1 VLQPAPSTAIRR
13 RGQKESTWLPSR
25 SAAYLSLHDSAQEG
39 GGVLA
44 RGFLDVEA
52 IYWERVAVVVAVADR
67 QSVPLLPPPQ
77 LAGPCGSL
85 KRSAMI
91 TFGYEQ

>member
-1 VLQPAPSTAIRR
+1 M
-13 RGQKESTWLPSR
+13 PSR
-25 SAAYLSLHDSAQEG
+25 SAAYLTLHDSAVGMLSTKYGHAGE
-39 GGVLA
+39 L
-44 RGFLDVEA
+44 
-52 IYWERVAVVVAVADR
+52 VVVIAAVAVADR